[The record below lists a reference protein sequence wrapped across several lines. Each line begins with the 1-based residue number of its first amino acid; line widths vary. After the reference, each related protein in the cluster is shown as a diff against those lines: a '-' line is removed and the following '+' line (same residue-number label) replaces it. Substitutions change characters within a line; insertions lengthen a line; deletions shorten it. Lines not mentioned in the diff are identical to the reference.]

1 MKLTKLF
8 ERGERKLCALL
19 CVFSLSLGAYAQWTT
34 QRIPLVRGW
43 NAIHLKVNPA
53 DTSCTA
59 VFSDSAITQV
69 SWWNRD
75 RLDDGTGSAV
85 SDFCNWY
92 RASAEPNTFNRV
104 VGDQR
109 YLVYSTRAF
118 NLDVV
123 GMPVIPKGTI
133 YLGESNLVGVNV
145 PRVGGSD
152 SPTYY
157 EYFKPFYNR
166 SPSWYGV
173 TPDNQ
178 SILLGNRVLAT
189 NYSAAVWLQ
198 AAGSGITSFTGPFAL
213 SLDKSG
219 DVMSWTSSTDART
232 LTIKNTSSEDRVLK
246 IARVTTSQ
254 PPTGHGTI
262 AGIAHLLI
270 ESIDWSE
277 GYAKRVYGPL
287 SFPLVTNL
295 AAGASFEFR
304 VKPNLANMPAT
315 GDASRNYMSILKI
328 TDEGSTIDGEVR
340 AGGTCEYR
348 VGVFASG
355 TLAAATKA
363 SAAGLW
369 VGSVVLDKVNR
380 AKMLGS
386 ATPEW
391 DPNALMT
398 APHPFQFRLIVHVD
412 ANGAVKI
419 LKQVFTAKRTADA
432 EGSDLLTDRDTA
444 ISYRGLFP
452 NATIRRTAS
461 ANFPFMVPLALT
473 GGEFMAPDATLS
485 GTFTQEY
492 DDKTNPFVH
501 AFHPQHDNVEFRNK
515 APYTLGSGDEGVGEY
530 ESWGVTRTVSLKFLA
545 EDPAGA
551 AGQNWNRTVTGG
563 EYAEAV
569 NGLNGQLKPIL
580 TKGIFRLSKV
590 SDTPVLTTG
599 VIH

>member
-1 MKLTKLF
+1 MKTHLMPRRLVAF
-8 ERGERKLCALL
+8 GLAAACVLL
-19 CVFSLSLGAYAQWTT
+19 LVQTASAQWTT
-34 QRIPLVRGW
+34 QRIPLVQGW
-43 NAIHLKVNPA
+43 NAVHLKVNPA

-85 SDFCNWY
+85 TDFCNWY

-109 YLVYSTRAF
+109 YLVYSTRAL

-123 GMPVIPKGTI
+123 GTPALPKGTI

-145 PRVGGSD
+145 PNVGGPA

-178 SILLGNRVLAT
+178 SVLLGNRVLAT
-189 NYSAAVWLQ
+189 NASAAVWLQ

-213 SLDKSG
+213 SLDRSG
-219 DVMSWTSSTDART
+219 DVMSWTTSTDART
-232 LTIKNTSSEDRVLK
+232 LTIKNMSSEDRVLK
-246 IARVTTSQ
+246 IVRVGASQ

-262 AGIAHLLI
+262 AGITYLLI

-277 GYAKRVYGPL
+277 GYAKRVYRSL

-315 GDASRNYMSILKI
+315 GDASRNYMSVLKI
-328 TDEGSTIDGEVR
+328 TDAGSTIDGEVR

-355 TLAAATKA
+355 MLAAATKA

-369 VGSVVLDKVNR
+369 VGTVVLDKVNR
-380 AKMLGS
+380 AKMFGS
-386 ATPEW
+386 STPEW
-391 DPNALMT
+391 NPNALMT

-419 LKQVFTAKRTADA
+419 LKQVFTAKRTPDA

-444 ISYRGLFP
+444 IAYRGHFP
-452 NATIRRTAS
+452 DASISRTAS
-461 ANFPFMVPLALT
+461 ANFPFMAPLALA
-473 GGEFMAPDATLS
+473 GGEFMTADATLS
-485 GTFTQEY
+485 ATFTQEY

-501 AFHPQHDNVEFRNK
+501 AFHPQHDNLDFRNK
-515 APYTLGSGDEGVGEY
+515 APSTLGSGDEGVGEY

-545 EDPAGA
+545 EDPSSA

-563 EYAEAV
+563 EYTETIQ
-569 NGLNGQLKPIL
+569 GLIGQGKPII
-580 TKGIFRLSKV
+580 TKGVFRLMKV
-590 SDTPVLTTG
+590 NDTATLTTEA
-599 VIH
+599 IH